1 MPISELKIDRSFIR
15 DIAEDKDDA
24 AIVQAIL
31 ALSAS
36 LGLRVVAEGVEHAG
50 QEAFLLKHGCVLAQ
64 GYFYARPMP
73 ERELLPLLLAAQP
86 VPLACM
92 EAAVQ

>member
-1 MPISELKIDRSFIR
+1 LPISELKIDRSFIR

-36 LGLRVVAEGVEHAG
+36 LDLRVVAEGVEQAG

-86 VPLACM
+86 AP